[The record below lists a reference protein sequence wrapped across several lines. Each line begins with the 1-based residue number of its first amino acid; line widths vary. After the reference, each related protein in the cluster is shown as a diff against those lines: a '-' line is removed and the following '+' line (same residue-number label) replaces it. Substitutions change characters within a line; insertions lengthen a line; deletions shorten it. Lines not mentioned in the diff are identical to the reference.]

1 MHTERITIRLPSR
14 DLQSLD
20 TLIKMGEFSS
30 RSEIIRHAVR
40 DFLKRRIPEF
50 LEVAEKLKQ
59 FQQFNQEMESIEEY
73 MKK

>member
-50 LEVAEKLKQ
+50 LEIAEKLKQ

>member
-50 LEVAEKLKQ
+50 LEIAEKLKQ
-59 FQQFNQEMESIEEY
+59 FQQFNQEIESIEEY

>member
-50 LEVAEKLKQ
+50 LEIAEKLKQ
-59 FQQFNQEMESIEEY
+59 FQQFNQKIESIEDY